1 MRIHVVGA
9 SGSGTT
15 TLGAALG
22 RRLGI
27 EHLDTDAFYWLPTDP
42 PFREKR
48 PIPER
53 VAMLL
58 DEFGRR
64 EQWVLSGSLVSW
76 GAPLVPY
83 FTRVV
88 FLSVPDS
95 ERMARLKRRE
105 EERYGDRMLPGG
117 DMHESVQAF
126 LSWAR
131 HYESGDFGGRS
142 RRVHEEWLAILPC
155 PVLRI
160 EGTPTVDESVARVM
174 QGESASADA
183 DSLAPSG

>member
-1 MRIHVVGA
+1 
-9 SGSGTT
+9 
-15 TLGAALG
+15 
-22 RRLGI
+22 
-27 EHLDTDAFYWLPTDP
+27 
-42 PFREKR
+42 
-48 PIPER
+48 
-53 VAMLL
+53 
-58 DEFGRR
+58 
-64 EQWVLSGSLVSW
+64 
-76 GAPLVPY
+76 
-83 FTRVV
+83 
-88 FLSVPDS
+88 
-95 ERMARLKRRE
+95 
-105 EERYGDRMLPGG
+105 
-117 DMHESVQAF
+117 MHESVQAF